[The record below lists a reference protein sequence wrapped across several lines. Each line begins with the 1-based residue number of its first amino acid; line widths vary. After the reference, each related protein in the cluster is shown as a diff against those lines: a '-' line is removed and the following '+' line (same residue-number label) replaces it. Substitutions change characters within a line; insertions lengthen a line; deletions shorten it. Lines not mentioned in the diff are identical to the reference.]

1 MRKHL
6 YVTPRP
12 VIGKFSS
19 DSVLAP
25 PSYIHRS
32 AYLYIRNDSLIR
44 HSTNS
49 WRLLADG
56 AFRIS
61 MQIFRVFQLRTRT
74 EKLKLTEYLPFDLC
88 LKSLKSC
95 TQMNERKT
103 LPRDGGKWVY
113 ANAGFAPRQIGL
125 ERISRGCAT
134 RRTRGTMQIKVNAS
148 MQMTRTWC

>member
-25 PSYIHRS
+25 YIARHIYIYVMTLLS
-32 AYLYIRNDSLIR
+32 AIQP
-44 HSTNS
+44 NS

-61 MQIFRVFQLRTRT
+61 MQIFFQLRTRT